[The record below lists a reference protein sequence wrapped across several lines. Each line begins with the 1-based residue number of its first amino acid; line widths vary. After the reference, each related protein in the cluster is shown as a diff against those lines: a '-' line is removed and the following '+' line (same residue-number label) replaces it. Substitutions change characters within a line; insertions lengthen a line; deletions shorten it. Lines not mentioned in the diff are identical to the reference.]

1 MARSALRWTVQDL
14 AERTSISRATIIRF
28 EVERGS
34 PLPALVPVIR
44 HAFEAAGVRFIDDP
58 AAPGVA
64 CAVSDS

>member
-14 AERTSISRATIIRF
+14 AERTSISRATIARF

-34 PLPALVPVIR
+34 LLPALVHVIR
-44 HAFEAAGVRFIDDP
+44 QVFEAAGVRFIDDP